1 MTLATADPDIVSSSR
16 LSSFGGT
23 IEAAVIG
30 ASGGIG
36 GAFVEALAG
45 DPAVSRVF
53 ALSRSGRV
61 GTRDKVVPGTLDLED
76 EATIAEAARKAAGS
90 AGRLQLVIVAS
101 GLLHEGQSLQPEKTW
116 RSLSAAS
123 LQRSFAINTIGPTLV
138 AKHFLP
144 LLDRDRK
151 SVFAALSARVG
162 SITDNELGGWYGYR
176 ASKAALNML
185 IRTSSIE
192 LQRRKPDSL
201 CIGLHPGTVDTGLSK
216 PFQSGVREGKL
227 FSPDYAAKRLLAVID
242 GLAPA
247 DSGKVFAWDG
257 KAIPF

>member
-1 MTLATADPDIVSSSR
+1 MTLTLAGSGVQSR
-16 LSSFGGT
+16 LSSFGDT
-23 IEAAVIG
+23 IEAVVVG

-36 GAFVEALAG
+36 GAFVRALAA
-45 DPAVSRVF
+45 DPSVARVM
-53 ALSRSGRV
+53 ALSRSGEV
-61 GTRDKVVPGTLDLED
+61 PGDDKVVPGILDLED
-76 EATIAEAARKAAGS
+76 EASIAEAARRAGDT
-90 AGRLQLVIVAS
+90 AGGLQLVIVAS

-116 RSLSAAS
+116 RALSAAS
-123 LQRSFAINTIGPTLV
+123 LERSFAINTIGPALV

-162 SITDNELGGWYGYR
+162 SISDNELGGWYSYR

-185 IRTSSIE
+185 IRTLSIE

-216 PFQSGVREGKL
+216 PFQGGVREGKL
-227 FSPDYAAKRLLAVID
+227 FPPAYSAERLLAVVD
-242 GLAPA
+242 GLEPG

>member
-1 MTLATADPDIVSSSR
+1 MTLVMADRGQLTR
-16 LSSFGGT
+16 LSSFGGAV
-23 IEAAVIG
+23 ESVVIG

-45 DPAVSRVF
+45 DPAVARVF

-61 GTRDKVVPGTLDLED
+61 LIHDKVVPGTLDLED
-76 EATIAEAARKAAGS
+76 EASIAEAAHRAGET
-90 AGRLQLVIVAS
+90 AGGLQLVIVAS
-101 GLLHEGQSLQPEKTW
+101 GMLHEGQSLQPEKTW

-123 LQRSFAINTIGPTLV
+123 LERSFAINTIGPTLV

-162 SITDNELGGWYGYR
+162 SISDNELGGWYGYR

-185 IRTSSIE
+185 IRTLSIE
-192 LQRRKPDSL
+192 LQRRRPESL

-216 PFQSGVREGKL
+216 PFQSGVREGRL
-227 FSPDYAAKRLLAVID
+227 FTPDYAAERLLAVID
-242 GLAPA
+242 GLGLGE
-247 DSGKVFAWDG
+247 SGKVFAWDG
-257 KAIPF
+257 KVIPF